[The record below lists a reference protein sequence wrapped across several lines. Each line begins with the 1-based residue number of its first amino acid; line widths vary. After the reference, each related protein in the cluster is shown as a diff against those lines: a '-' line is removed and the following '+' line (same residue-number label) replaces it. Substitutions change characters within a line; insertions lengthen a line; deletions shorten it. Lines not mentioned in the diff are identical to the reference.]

1 MLDKV
6 KDFFMHRDK
15 ELRSNRWI
23 FITILITSVLA
34 LIAAFVLSVEA
45 FELAKNPNAVFECS
59 VNAVVNC
66 ATVAKSSYASLLGFP
81 NSLLGMISEPTF
93 ILLAILLLI
102 GVKLPK
108 KFMFVI
114 QVFTVGALFFAIGL
128 FYISTAL
135 IGALCPWCML
145 VLASTIVMFFAITKY
160 NIREDN
166 LYFSKKIA
174 KKAKNF
180 IKKDYDKFLLALIF
194 VIIVAIIVLKYG
206 SGLFA

>member
-1 MLDKV
+1 MLDKI

-15 ELRSNRWI
+15 ELRANRWI

-45 FELAKNPNAVFECS
+45 VELAKNPDAVFGCS
-59 VNAVVNC
+59 VNVIVNC

-81 NSLLGMISEPTF
+81 NSFLGMIFEPTF
-93 ILLAILLLI
+93 VLLAILLLI
-102 GVKLPK
+102 GTKLPK
-108 KFMFVI
+108 KFMFAI
-114 QVFTVGALFFAIGL
+114 QILAVGSLFFAIGL
-128 FYISTAL
+128 FYVSTAL
-135 IGALCPWCML
+135 IGALCLWCML

-160 NIREDN
+160 NICEDN

-194 VIIVAIIVLKYG
+194 VIIIAIIVLKYG
-206 SGLFA
+206 NGLFA

>member
-1 MLDKV
+1 MLDRIR
-6 KDFFMHRDK
+6 DFFMHRDK
-15 ELRSNRWI
+15 DMRSNCWL
-23 FITILITSVLA
+23 FITILITSILA

-45 FELAKNPNAVFECS
+45 VELAKNPNAVFECS
-59 VNAVVNC
+59 VNVIINC

-81 NSLLGMISEPTF
+81 NSFLAMIFEPVF

-108 KFMFVI
+108 KFMFAI
-114 QVFTVGALFFAIGL
+114 QILAVGALFFALGL

-160 NIREDN
+160 NICEDN
-166 LYFSKKIA
+166 LYFSHKIS
-174 KKAKNF
+174 KLAKNL

-194 VIIVAIIVLKYG
+194 VMIIAIIVMKYG

>member
-1 MLDKV
+1 MLDRIR
-6 KDFFMHRDK
+6 DFFMHRDK
-15 ELRSNRWI
+15 DMRSNRWL
-23 FITILITSVLA
+23 FITILITSILA
-34 LIAAFVLSVEA
+34 LIAAFVLSIEA
-45 FELAKNPNAVFECS
+45 VELAKNPNAVFECS
-59 VNAVVNC
+59 VNVIINC

-81 NSLLGMISEPTF
+81 NSFLAMIFEPVF

-108 KFMFVI
+108 KFMFAI
-114 QVFTVGALFFAIGL
+114 QILAVGALFFALGL

-145 VLASTIVMFFAITKY
+145 VLASTIAMFFAITKY

-166 LYFSKKIA
+166 LYFSHKIS
-174 KKAKNF
+174 KLAKNL

-194 VIIVAIIVLKYG
+194 VMIIAIIVMKYG
-206 SGLFA
+206 SGLFT

>member
-1 MLDKV
+1 MLDKI
-6 KDFFMHRDK
+6 KDFFIHRDR
-15 ELRSNRWI
+15 ELRSNRWL
-23 FITILITSVLA
+23 FITILITSILA

-45 FELAKNPNAVFECS
+45 VELAKNPNAVFECS
-59 VNAVVNC
+59 VNVIINC
-66 ATVAKSSYASLLGFP
+66 ATVAKSEYASLLGFP
-81 NSLLGMISEPTF
+81 NSFLGMISEPTF
-93 ILLAILLLI
+93 VLLAILLLI

-114 QVFTVGALFFAIGL
+114 QILAVGALFFAIGL

-145 VLASTIVMFFAITKY
+145 VLASTIIMFFARTKY

-166 LYFSKKIA
+166 LYFSRKIA
-174 KKAKNF
+174 KKAKDF

-194 VIIVAIIVLKYG
+194 VIIIAIIVLKYG
-206 SGLFA
+206 NGLFA